1 MIIHLDELS
10 GKIQTFTFE
19 KRVKDF
25 PVLAE
30 ISTTGDSVF
39 TDPVDI
45 RLGAKQMGELVAV
58 EGRASSTVRLTCN
71 RCLNEFETD
80 LRAGFTLTY
89 TRRPPEE
96 HPPDDDEDME
106 LQEQKI
112 GLIPFAGEE
121 IDLLTDVQSEIVMA
135 IPMRP
140 ICSESCKGL
149 CAQCGQ
155 NFNAGSCNCISRSGD
170 PRLAVLKGLKIDD
183 K

>member
-25 PVLAE
+25 PVLTD
-30 ISTTGDSVF
+30 ISTTGDCVF

-45 RLGAKQMGELVAV
+45 RLGAKQMGEMVAV
-58 EGRASSTVRLTCN
+58 EGRAISTVRMACN

-80 LRAGFTLTY
+80 LRTGFTITY
-89 TRRPPEE
+89 THRSPEE
-96 HPPDDDEDME
+96 HTPDDDEEME
-106 LQEQKI
+106 LQAEKI
-112 GLIPFAGEE
+112 GLIPFTGEE

-149 CAQCGQ
+149 CAQCGK
-155 NFNAGSCNCISRSGD
+155 NLNAGSCNCSSRSGD
-170 PRLAVLKGLKIDD
+170 PRLAVLKGLKIDG

>member
-19 KRVKDF
+19 KRVRDF

-30 ISTTGDSVF
+30 ISTTGDCVF

-58 EGRASSTVRLTCN
+58 EGRAISAVHMTCN
-71 RCLNEFETD
+71 RCLNDFETN
-80 LRAGFTLTY
+80 LHAGFTLTY
-89 TRRPPEE
+89 THRPPEE
-96 HPPDDDEDME
+96 HTTDDDEEME
-106 LQEQKI
+106 LQVEKI
-112 GLIPFAGEE
+112 GLIPFTGEE

-149 CAQCGQ
+149 CSQCGQ
-155 NFNAGSCNCISRSGD
+155 NLNTGSCNCKSRSGD
-170 PRLAVLKGLKIDD
+170 PRLAVLKGLKIAD